1 MGFFDSFAKGYLSG
15 ELDKFKAMADRQVK
29 DDDRKA
35 QLATDIAAYTE
46 KLKIADKA
54 EFDKNLINEEKRIKM
69 YSEKYNKPIEWIKTN
84 IPQIVVSDA
93 SAQTFDDNM
102 AKMFGLN
109 NTPNPFWYTIQAS
122 QLPQYIQ
129 MAEQNNGSYTVMDH
143 LGEVVNNKKSLQN
156 NNAQA
161 NITNSLVKENG
172 LPDNVAKSLTS
183 PDQTEKKDDIMS
195 YAFNASIAFANP
207 LNKGNQD
214 LRYDPANDN
223 IVHTYQIAN
232 ANGDFGILHYRDNLQ
247 GATVPVDVTKM
258 VSSKSTAYNTALL
271 NSNNPAFDYLKETA
285 LLKNMYVKTP
295 DGLVFPVSGYS
306 VSQGDNLKRRVLTG
320 TSMPAFLKY
329 IEGALGN
336 NFTGDQFTKTTTQ
349 GAPFESDMQT
359 QYGLLDYALD
369 MDQLS
374 KAYNL
379 EFFEDSERVKNIGKG
394 LDPYSVTIREQN
406 IYKIDALIGA
416 GFKQG
421 VDFGVGRIGTDSEG
435 QVDYSVYSNPD
446 NKKAAIGINNI
457 VVNAFDKYANEVNSS
472 ESAMGAVPD
481 SHVSILGLKN
491 KDIGQS
497 AYAVAI
503 GNYYK
508 QTFNSLRSDIENL
521 TESYGNTDESI
532 PLIIQAMNA
541 NVPETFVVSQLQ
553 SDSLEGNK
561 KTAFLDN
568 LAYRYLSE
576 AFSIEDLSQFDT
588 YQQGIRELT
597 NEKKEVYNKSVIQK
611 YFPDQPRIGFEI
623 DEDTMG
629 SDFEKVVKSYV
640 TTSDDDE
647 QFDDLTAFFVQ
658 QTGVEL
664 DPKTIDGVAVM
675 DLKKDDTG
683 EFIGDGDGYY
693 RMVEEAERIIDT
705 LPKFIDGQ
713 STTQS
718 DKEKGEGF
726 PKAIEEATKEKIDPE
741 KDAIDNW
748 LNQGKVLSVSEIEE
762 QEGVSNAE
770 ARAIWFDQ
778 NGSAFNTKYDL
789 STGYLKFKD
798 PEKPNHVL
806 PRNKYQGAKRN
817 LWDELYSK
825 SHNED
830 GTPKTNLNEV
840 FN

>member
-35 QLATDIAAYTE
+35 QLATDIEAYTE
-46 KLKIADKA
+46 KLRIQDEA

-69 YSEKYNKPIEWIKTN
+69 YSEKYNQSKEFIKNN

-122 QLPQYIQ
+122 QLPQYSQ

-143 LGEVVNNKKSLQN
+143 LGAVVNNKKSLQN

-161 NITNSLVKENG
+161 NITNSLVTENG
-172 LPDNVAKSLTS
+172 MSDNVAKSLTS
-183 PDQTEKKDDIMS
+183 SDQTEKKEDIMS

-214 LRYDPANDN
+214 LRYDPATDS
-223 IVHTYQIAN
+223 IVSTYQIAN

-271 NSNNPAFDYLKETA
+271 TSNNPDFDYLKETA
-285 LLKNMYVKTP
+285 LLKNMHVRTP

-306 VSQGDNLKRRVLTG
+306 VLQGGNVQRKVLTG

-379 EFFEDSERVKNIGKG
+379 EFFEDSERVKDIGKA
-394 LDPYSVTIREQN
+394 LDPYDLKIVDQNRIKTDAFISGGYVQDKDFKVTGATGSASDGTMTFAMQDN
-406 IYKIDALIGA
+406 IDKAGSSRALNSTI
-416 GFKQG
+416 
-421 VDFGVGRIGTDSEG
+421 I
-435 QVDYSVYSNPD
+435 
-446 NKKAAIGINNI
+446 
-457 VVNAFDKYANEVNSS
+457 NAFGAYTKQLNSS
-472 ESAMGAVPD
+472 ESAYGAVSD
-481 SHVSILGLKN
+481 THRNILNTEDQDMTISQYADRVG
-491 KDIGQS
+491 
-497 AYAVAI
+497 AYHKSVVD
-503 GNYYK
+503 
-508 QTFNSLRSDIENL
+508 SLRSDIKDLSEAYENNDNAV
-521 TESYGNTDESI
+521 E
-532 PLIIQAMNA
+532 LIIEAMNN
-541 NVPETFVVSQLQ
+541 NVPEEYRVSALTKDTLG
-553 SDSLEGNK
+553 SE
-561 KTAFLDN
+561 FIDN
-568 LAYRYLSE
+568 LAFRYIGKTKSL
-576 AFSIEDLSQFDT
+576 EDLSQFDT

-597 NEKKEVYNKSVIQK
+597 EERNEAYNSSVIQK
-611 YFPDQPRIGFEI
+611 YFPDQPKIGFEVN
-623 DEDTMG
+623 EDNMG
-629 SDFEKVVKSYV
+629 SDFENIVKSFV
-640 TTSDDDE
+640 TTSDDDD
-647 QFDDLTAFFVQ
+647 QLNDLYLFLANQ
-658 QTGVEL
+658 SGVEF
-664 DPKTIDGVAVM
+664 KETENGVQVISS
-675 DLKKDDTG
+675 D
-683 EFIGDGDGYY
+683 
-693 RMVEEAERIIDT
+693 EAAGNDFLRLVDQSAKITDA
-705 LPKFIDGQ
+705 LPKFIEGQ

-718 DKEKGEGF
+718 DNQRGEGF

-840 FN
+840 FD

>member
-1 MGFFDSFAKGYLSG
+1 
-15 ELDKFKAMADRQVK
+15 
-29 DDDRKA
+29 
-35 QLATDIAAYTE
+35 
-46 KLKIADKA
+46 
-54 EFDKNLINEEKRIKM
+54 
-69 YSEKYNKPIEWIKTN
+69 
-84 IPQIVVSDA
+84 
-93 SAQTFDDNM
+93 
-102 AKMFGLN
+102 
-109 NTPNPFWYTIQAS
+109 
-122 QLPQYIQ
+122 
-129 MAEQNNGSYTVMDH
+129 
-143 LGEVVNNKKSLQN
+143 
-156 NNAQA
+156 
-161 NITNSLVKENG
+161 
-172 LPDNVAKSLTS
+172 
-183 PDQTEKKDDIMS
+183 
-195 YAFNASIAFANP
+195 
-207 LNKGNQD
+207 
-214 LRYDPANDN
+214 
-223 IVHTYQIAN
+223 
-232 ANGDFGILHYRDNLQ
+232 
-247 GATVPVDVTKM
+247 
-258 VSSKSTAYNTALL
+258 
-271 NSNNPAFDYLKETA
+271 
-285 LLKNMYVKTP
+285 
-295 DGLVFPVSGYS
+295 
-306 VSQGDNLKRRVLTG
+306 
-320 TSMPAFLKY
+320 MPAFLKY

-336 NFTGDQFTKTTTQ
+336 KFTGDQFTKTTTQ
-349 GAPFESDMQT
+349 GAPFESDIQT
-359 QYGLLDYALD
+359 QYGLLDYNLD

-379 EFFEDSERVKNIGKG
+379 EFFEDSERSKDFGKG

-457 VVNAFDKYANEVNSS
+457 VVNAFDKYTKEVNSS

-553 SDSLEGNK
+553 SDSLEGDK

-568 LAYRYLSE
+568 LTYRYLSE
-576 AFSIEDLSQFDT
+576 AFNIEDLSQFDT

-611 YFPDQPRIGFEI
+611 YFPDQPGIGFEI

-629 SDFEKVVKSYV
+629 SDFEKVVKSYI

-693 RMVEEAERIIDT
+693 RMIEEAERIIDT

-726 PKAIEEATKEKIDPE
+726 PEAFDKAKERIDPE
-741 KDAIDNW
+741 KDAIENW
-748 LNQGKVLSVSEIEE
+748 LNKDKVLSVSEIQD
-762 QEGVSNAE
+762 QEGVSFAQ
-770 ARAIWFDQ
+770 ARKIFMDE
-778 NGSAFNTKYDL
+778 NGSAFNQKYDL
-789 STGYLKFKD
+789 KTGRLRFKD

-806 PRNKYQGAKRN
+806 PRKKYQGNAKD

-830 GTPKTNLNEV
+830 GTPKADLNEV

>member
-35 QLATDIAAYTE
+35 QLATDIEAYTE
-46 KLKIADKA
+46 KLRIQDEA

-69 YSEKYNKPIEWIKTN
+69 YSEKYNQSKEFIKNN

-122 QLPQYIQ
+122 QLPQYSQ

-143 LGEVVNNKKSLQN
+143 LGAVVNNKKSLQN

-161 NITNSLVKENG
+161 NITNSLVTENG
-172 LPDNVAKSLTS
+172 MSDNVAKSLTS
-183 PDQTEKKDDIMS
+183 SDQTEKKEDIMS

-214 LRYDPANDN
+214 LRYDPATDS
-223 IVHTYQIAN
+223 IVSTYQIAN

-271 NSNNPAFDYLKETA
+271 TSNNPDFDYLKETA
-285 LLKNMYVKTP
+285 LLKNMHVRTP

-306 VSQGDNLKRRVLTG
+306 VLQGGNVQRKVLTG

-379 EFFEDSERVKNIGKG
+379 EFFEDSERVKDIGKA
-394 LDPYSVTIREQN
+394 LDPYDLKIVDQNRIKTDAFISGGYVQDKDFKVTGATGSASDGTMTFAMQDN
-406 IYKIDALIGA
+406 IDKAGSSRALNSTI
-416 GFKQG
+416 
-421 VDFGVGRIGTDSEG
+421 I
-435 QVDYSVYSNPD
+435 
-446 NKKAAIGINNI
+446 
-457 VVNAFDKYANEVNSS
+457 NAFGAYTKQLNSS
-472 ESAMGAVPD
+472 ESAYGAVSD
-481 SHVSILGLKN
+481 THRNILN
-491 KDIGQS
+491 TEDQDITISQYADRVG
-497 AYAVAI
+497 AYHKSVVD
-503 GNYYK
+503 
-508 QTFNSLRSDIENL
+508 SLRSDIKDLSEAYENNDNAV
-521 TESYGNTDESI
+521 E
-532 PLIIQAMNA
+532 LIIEAMNN
-541 NVPETFVVSQLQ
+541 NVPEEYRVSALTKDTLG
-553 SDSLEGNK
+553 SE
-561 KTAFLDN
+561 FIDN
-568 LAYRYLSE
+568 LAFRYIGKTKSL
-576 AFSIEDLSQFDT
+576 EDLSQFDT

-597 NEKKEVYNKSVIQK
+597 EERNEAYNSSVIQK
-611 YFPDQPRIGFEI
+611 YFPDQPKIGFEVN
-623 DEDTMG
+623 EDNMG
-629 SDFEKVVKSYV
+629 SDFENIVKSFV
-640 TTSDDDE
+640 TTSDDDD
-647 QFDDLTAFFVQ
+647 QLNDLYLFLANQ
-658 QTGVEL
+658 SGVEF
-664 DPKTIDGVAVM
+664 KETENGVQVISS
-675 DLKKDDTG
+675 D
-683 EFIGDGDGYY
+683 
-693 RMVEEAERIIDT
+693 EAAGNDFLRLVDQSAKITDA
-705 LPKFIDGQ
+705 LPKFIEGQ

-718 DKEKGEGF
+718 DNQRGEGF

-840 FN
+840 FD